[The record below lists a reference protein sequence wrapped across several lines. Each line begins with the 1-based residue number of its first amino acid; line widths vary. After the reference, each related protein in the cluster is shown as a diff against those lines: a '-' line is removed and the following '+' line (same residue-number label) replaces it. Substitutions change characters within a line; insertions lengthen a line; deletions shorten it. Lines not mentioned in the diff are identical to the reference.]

1 MAYPE
6 CGSERPV
13 PPYDNLRAV
22 DWTRL
27 LAEKS
32 QRLDQLFLENIRPFV
47 DARIRLLEYY
57 GRPQITVGPSGMKVL
72 TILPA
77 EVQALD
83 DRLVEA
89 IEWLRERFNHPA
101 NAQIS
106 GGTPSAES
114 DCSTE
119 YPHYHAD
126 CPKCGKRTV
135 WRDPREY
142 GDTIGCMRCGHEIE
156 LSNPTGL
163 GTTHKTEERT

>member
-13 PPYDNLRAV
+13 SPYDNLRAV

-101 NAQIS
+101 N
-106 GGTPSAES
+106 PSRQTSAARKE
-114 DCSTE
+114 
-119 YPHYHAD
+119 P
-126 CPKCGKRTV
+126 
-135 WRDPREY
+135 
-142 GDTIGCMRCGHEIE
+142 
-156 LSNPTGL
+156 
-163 GTTHKTEERT
+163 